1 MARLDVRLTGLDQL
15 QRLQEFINPKL
26 FERAQKGGLAYAS
39 KAVPLAVRKGIT
51 ASYNIT
57 SGRVNQDI
65 SSVRFAGDGLSAS
78 IRFSRR
84 PPTLTQFKPN
94 LGRRSP
100 QPGLGRGLGWGKPK
114 RPGRPVTAT
123 ILKAN
128 GRKEFPGVFITTGLN
143 GNRIA
148 LRRTSSGRLVGVYG
162 PSTGSIFLGNS
173 AEGEQLRSDVQAR
186 IMEQYIKGFQRVLDS
201 AARGYLR

>member
-1 MARLDVRLTGLDQL
+1 MTRLNVELTGLDQL

-26 FERAQKGGLAYAS
+26 FERAQKGGLSYAS

-51 ASYNIT
+51 ANYNIT
-57 SGRVNQDI
+57 STRVNQDI

-84 PPTLTQFKPN
+84 PPTLTQYKPN
-94 LGRRSP
+94 LGKQNP
-100 QPGLGRGLGWGKPK
+100 QPGLGRGLGWGKPS
-114 RPGRPVTAT
+114 RQGRPVTAT
-123 ILKAN
+123 IIRDK
-128 GRKEFPGVFITTGLN
+128 GRQSFPGVFITTGLN
-143 GNRIA
+143 GNRVA
-148 LRRTSSGRLVGVYG
+148 LRRTSSGKLQGVYG